1 VYVLRHSG
9 DARWKD
15 LGPAEAI
22 EHAVDRMRTALAD
35 PARSDVTRR
44 ARELHQLVLAPL
56 ESMLVDTTHLLI
68 APDGPLHLV
77 PFEALRT
84 SVGRYV
90 IEDHLVTYLTTGR
103 DLLRVSAARP
113 SPSASAIFA
122 DPAFGRSRPQ
132 PAASFARL
140 AGTAGEARRILPA
153 LPDASIRFGAA
164 ASEREVKGLRAPRVL
179 HIATHG
185 FFQPSNAPESPPENP
200 LLRSGL
206 ALAGANAGESRGED
220 GILTALEAAN
230 LDLWGTRLVTLS
242 ACDTGIGVVRNGE
255 GVYGLRRA
263 FFLAG
268 AETLVMSLWP
278 VSDLVTRDMMT
289 GYYSGLK
296 DGLGRGAALRRVQL
310 RLMRQPGRRHPFYWA
325 SFIQAGE
332 WANLAGQR

>member
-1 VYVLRHSG
+1 VL
-9 DARWKD
+9 
-15 LGPAEAI
+15 
-22 EHAVDRMRTALAD
+22 
-35 PARSDVTRR
+35 
-44 ARELHQLVLAPL
+44 
-56 ESMLVDTTHLLI
+56 
-68 APDGPLHLV
+68 
-77 PFEALRT
+77 
-84 SVGRYV
+84 
-90 IEDHLVTYLTTGR
+90 EDYLVTYLTTGR
-103 DLLRVSAARP
+103 DLLRLSAAPP
-113 SPSASAIFA
+113 SSGASAIFA
-122 DPAFGRSRPQ
+122 DPAFGLSRPQ

-185 FFQPSNAPESPPENP
+185 FFQPNNAPQSPPENP

>member
-1 VYVLRHSG
+1 
-9 DARWKD
+9 
-15 LGPAEAI
+15 
-22 EHAVDRMRTALAD
+22 M
-35 PARSDVTRR
+35 
-44 ARELHQLVLAPL
+44 
-56 ESMLVDTTHLLI
+56 
-68 APDGPLHLV
+68 
-77 PFEALRT
+77 
-84 SVGRYV
+84 
-90 IEDHLVTYLTTGR
+90 
-103 DLLRVSAARP
+103 
-113 SPSASAIFA
+113 
-122 DPAFGRSRPQ
+122 
-132 PAASFARL
+132 
-140 AGTAGEARRILPA
+140 
-153 LPDASIRFGAA
+153 
-164 ASEREVKGLRAPRVL
+164 KGLRAPRVL

-185 FFQPSNAPESPPENP
+185 FFQPGNNARQTPVENP

-206 ALAGANAGESRGED
+206 ALAGANSGESRGED

-296 DGLGRGAALRRVQL
+296 NGLGRGAALRRVQL
-310 RLMRQPGRRHPFYWA
+310 RLMRQPGRQHPFYWA

-332 WANLAGQR
+332 WANLAGERSVPESSPP